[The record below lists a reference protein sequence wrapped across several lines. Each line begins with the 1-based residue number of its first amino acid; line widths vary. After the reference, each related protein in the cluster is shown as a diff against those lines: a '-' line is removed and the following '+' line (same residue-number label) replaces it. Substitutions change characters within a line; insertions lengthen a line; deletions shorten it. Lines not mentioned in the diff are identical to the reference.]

1 METHA
6 LQDWLV
12 EIDWRERR
20 LRENLTTILAIL
32 QKSYGESSSEMDE
45 IAHSVAEMQMM
56 IERYAAEV
64 DDPAIEGLLQRRYP
78 VFDQL
83 RKSIPAFCG

>member
-1 METHA
+1 
-6 LQDWLV
+6 
-12 EIDWRERR
+12 
-20 LRENLTTILAIL
+20 
-32 QKSYGESSSEMDE
+32 MDE